1 MIEAFRY
8 APAAPVLD
16 AYNRFLL
23 RRAFARIRVA
33 GLPRLRR
40 EGSAVVAANH
50 SCWWDGCVDLQ
61 LTRRVL
67 QRRSMLMMGD
77 VELAK
82 YRIFS
87 SLGVFSTSMSGDRRH
102 TLESVRYAMRELKRT
117 PTLLWIYPQGAMT
130 PARAPLSIRGGA
142 LAIAAAARVPVI
154 PFAQRYEFVRDDHPE
169 VIARVGEPIAV
180 ERRSDTTRTRLE
192 DAMRELLW
200 KVDADTATGELHE
213 YEEVFSGAETRS
225 AQLDR
230 MRRTAP

>member
-23 RRAFARIRVA
+23 RRAFARVRVA
-33 GLPRLRR
+33 GLARLRR
-40 EGSAVVAANH
+40 EGSAVIAANH
-50 SCWWDGCVDLQ
+50 SCWWDGCVDLF

-87 SLGVFSTSMSGDRRH
+87 SLGVFSTSMGGDPAH
-102 TLESVRYAMRELKRT
+102 TLQSVRYATRELKRM
-117 PTLLWIYPQGAMT
+117 PTLLWIYPQGAML

-142 LAIAAAARVPVI
+142 LAIAAAAGAPVI

-180 ERRSDTTRTRLE
+180 ERRSDAAHERLE
-192 DAMRELLW
+192 SAMRDLLCR
-200 KVDADTATGELHE
+200 VDADVANGELDE

-225 AQLDR
+225 SQLDR
-230 MRRTAP
+230 IRRTAP